1 MIKQFHALILAA
13 GKGTRFKS
21 EKIKV
26 LHTLL
31 GRSMIEIVM
40 DTISQLKPKMIHLI
54 IGYQKEM
61 LMEEFSGE
69 GIIFITQ
76 KPQLGTAHAVMAAS
90 KNLSKYK
97 EDDVLIMNGD
107 LPLIRPYTLRPLLKQ
122 HQRQGNVLT
131 FMSAEMA
138 DPTGFGRVIYL
149 DKNRIKIIEEKDATP
164 EQRKLK
170 EGNVG
175 IYVFKIKDM
184 IAALPKISNINKK
197 GEYYLTDIIEILS
210 SSGKKVGVNKTTH
223 VGEIVGV
230 NDRFELAK
238 AVNILRMRKIKSM
251 AKKGVTFYDPASTWI
266 DFDVNIGIDT
276 VIYPFVVLEGNSVIG
291 KECTLYPGAH
301 IINSM
306 LGRGVKILSSTMI
319 EECRIADKAQIGPFT
334 HLRPNSIIKT
344 GAKVGNFVEMKN
356 TVFGNRSKAGHLS
369 YVGDSQVGKDVN
381 IGAGTITCNYDGIK
395 KNKTIIDDRVFV
407 GSGTQLVAPVKVRKG
422 AYIAAGSTITKDV
435 SAGALVVARVKQ
447 REIKDWVRK
456 KKKK

>member
-26 LHTLL
+26 LHTLM
-31 GRSMIEIVM
+31 GKSMIKIAV
-40 DTISQLKPKMIHLI
+40 DSISQLKPKMTHMIV
-54 IGYQKEM
+54 GYQKEM

-69 GIIFITQ
+69 RISFITQ

-175 IYVFKIKDM
+175 IYIFKIKDM
-184 IAALPKISNINKK
+184 LSALPKISNKNKK

-238 AVNILRMRKIKSM
+238 AVNILRIRKIESM

-291 KECTLYPGAH
+291 QECTLYPGAH
-301 IINSM
+301 IIDSR

-456 KKKK
+456 EKKK

>member
-1 MIKQFHALILAA
+1 MTKQFHALVLAA

-21 EKIKV
+21 EIIKV
-26 LHTLL
+26 LHTLM
-31 GRSMIEIVM
+31 GKSMVKIVV
-40 DTISQLKPKMIHLI
+40 DSISQLKPKMTHLI
-54 IGYQKEM
+54 VGYQKEA

-69 GIIFITQ
+69 GISFITQ

-90 KNLSKYK
+90 KTLSKYK
-97 EDDVLIMNGD
+97 GDDVLIMNGD
-107 LPLIRPYTLRPLLKQ
+107 LPLIMPNTLRPLLKQ
-122 HQRQGNVLT
+122 HQRQGNALT
-131 FMSAEMA
+131 FMSAEMV

-149 DKNRIKIIEEKDATP
+149 GKNRIRIIEEKDATL

-184 IAALPKISNINKK
+184 ISALSKISNKNKK
-197 GEYYLTDIIEILS
+197 GEYYLTDIIEVLS
-210 SSGKKVGVNKTTH
+210 SSGKKVGVQKTTH
-223 VGEIVGV
+223 VREIVGV

-238 AVNILRMRKIKSM
+238 AVNILRMRKIESM
-251 AKKGVTFYDPASTWI
+251 ALKGVTFYDPASTWI
-266 DFDVNIGIDT
+266 DFDVKIGRDT

-301 IINSM
+301 IINSR
-306 LGRGVKILSSTMI
+306 LSRGVKILSSTMI
-319 EECRIADKAQIGPFT
+319 EESRIADKAQIGPFT
-334 HLRPNSIIKT
+334 HLRPNSIIKS

-369 YVGDSQVGKDVN
+369 YVGDSLVGKDVN
-381 IGAGTITCNYDGIK
+381 IGAGTITCNYDGVK

-407 GSGTQLVAPVKVRKG
+407 GSGTQLVAPVKVGKG

-435 SAGALVVARVKQ
+435 SSEALAVARAKQ
-447 REIKDWVRK
+447 MEIKDWVPK

>member
-26 LHTLL
+26 LHTLM
-31 GRSMIEIVM
+31 GNSMLKIVM
-40 DTISQLKPKMIHLI
+40 DTISQLKPKMTHLI

-61 LMEEFSGE
+61 IMEEFSGE
-69 GIIFITQ
+69 RISFITQ

-238 AVNILRMRKIKSM
+238 AVNILRIRKIESM

-306 LGRGVKILSSTMI
+306 LGSGVKILSSTMI

-334 HLRPNSIIKT
+334 HLRPNSIIKS

>member
-1 MIKQFHALILAA
+1 MIKQFHALVLAA

-26 LHTLL
+26 LHALM
-31 GRSMIEIVM
+31 GRSMVKIVM
-40 DTISQLKPKMIHLI
+40 DTISQLKPRMTHLI

-69 GIIFITQ
+69 GISFITQ
-76 KPQLGTAHAVMAAS
+76 RCQLGTAHAVMAAS

-107 LPLIRPYTLRPLLKQ
+107 LPLIRPNTLRPLLKQ
-122 HQRQGNVLT
+122 HQRQGNALT

-149 DKNRIKIIEEKDATP
+149 DKNRIRIIEERDATP

-184 IAALPKISNINKK
+184 ISALPKISNKNKK

-210 SSGKKVGVNKTTH
+210 SSGKKVGVHKTTH
-223 VGEIVGV
+223 VREIVGV

-238 AVNILRMRKIKSM
+238 AVKILRMRKIESM
-251 AKKGVTFYDPASTWI
+251 ALKGVTFYDPASTWI
-266 DFDVNIGIDT
+266 DFDVKIGMDT
-276 VIYPFVVLEGNSVIG
+276 VIYPFVVLEGNCVIG

-306 LGRGVKILSSTMI
+306 LGRGVKILPSTMI

-334 HLRPNSIIKT
+334 HLRPNSIIKS

-369 YVGDSQVGKDVN
+369 YVGDSLVGKDVN

-435 SAGALVVARVKQ
+435 SSEALAVARAKQ
-447 REIKDWVRK
+447 MEIKGWVRK